1 MWSWLTEIFAGQTAL
16 LIALGGCVAL
26 LVVGA
31 GIACLFR
38 ETGLFTAV
46 ATALTGGLTLFIAFW
61 EPDARA
67 SLAGLSLFLVLVG
80 VSHAVL
86 FSVIWARQRI
96 TERKRSRGE
105 IARRLCY
112 TLPDRENSYI
122 RTRLNTTLR
131 VEENDVNADMG
142 GSEEL
147 KRSIKLAYARQLLSK
162 VKEAELTRAERL
174 QVEETERAF
183 SLYLTKERWNT
194 EDLRAVNDLC
204 ASLLKLSA
212 KYAV

>member
-1 MWSWLTEIFAGQTAL
+1 MWSWLTEIFAGQTPL
-16 LIALGGCVAL
+16 LIALGGSVAV

-31 GIACLFR
+31 WIAYLFL
-38 ETGLFTAV
+38 ETGIFTAT
-46 ATALTGGLTLFIAFW
+46 ATALTGGLTFAVFW
-61 EPDARA
+61 ETDARA
-67 SLAGLSLFLVLVG
+67 SLVGLSLFLVLVG
-80 VSHAVL
+80 VAHAVL
-86 FSVIWARQRI
+86 FAVIWVRQRI
-96 TERKRSRGE
+96 IERKRSRAE

-131 VEENDVNADMG
+131 VEESDVNADMG